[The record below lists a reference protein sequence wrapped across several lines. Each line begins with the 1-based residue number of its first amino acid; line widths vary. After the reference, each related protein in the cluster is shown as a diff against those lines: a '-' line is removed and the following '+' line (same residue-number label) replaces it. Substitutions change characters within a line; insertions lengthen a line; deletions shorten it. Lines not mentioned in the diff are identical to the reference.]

1 MCRLF
6 RPGDGGPWFIMK
18 FVMGKTVLITGAN
31 SLLGTH
37 TICELLSAGYAV
49 RGLLRCLGSYVG
61 VEDPALELV
70 EGEFTDRET
79 LRRAMHGCDYVVHCA
94 AKTGQSGS
102 YDSYEQVNVT
112 ATERL
117 VELASECGV
126 KRVVNVASA
135 NVFAYGTKGQP
146 GDETRSMAA
155 PFTESAYARSKFEAL
170 QRLEHFRNQVE
181 IVTVCPTFMIGAW
194 DSRPSSGRIILM
206 GYGRRIVFCPPGG
219 KILSRPTMWLGASLL
234 PLRGGIAENDTSLR
248 VRIIPMRSSTVC
260 SLSARGIAS
269 ISFIFLLGRFALSVQ
284 SEICWAKQV

>member
-1 MCRLF
+1 
-6 RPGDGGPWFIMK
+6 MK

-126 KRVVNVASA
+126 KRIVNVASA

-194 DSRPSSGRIILM
+194 DSRPSSGRII
-206 GYGRRIVFCPPGG
+206 
-219 KILSRPTMWLGASLL
+219 
-234 PLRGGIAENDTSLR
+234 
-248 VRIIPMRSSTVC
+248 
-260 SLSARGIAS
+260 
-269 ISFIFLLGRFALSVQ
+269 
-284 SEICWAKQV
+284 

>member
-1 MCRLF
+1 
-6 RPGDGGPWFIMK
+6 MK

-194 DSRPSSGRIILM
+194 DSRPSSGRII
-206 GYGRRIVFCPPGG
+206 
-219 KILSRPTMWLGASLL
+219 
-234 PLRGGIAENDTSLR
+234 
-248 VRIIPMRSSTVC
+248 
-260 SLSARGIAS
+260 
-269 ISFIFLLGRFALSVQ
+269 
-284 SEICWAKQV
+284 

>member
-1 MCRLF
+1 
-6 RPGDGGPWFIMK
+6 MK

-117 VELASECGV
+117 VELA
-126 KRVVNVASA
+126 
-135 NVFAYGTKGQP
+135 
-146 GDETRSMAA
+146 
-155 PFTESAYARSKFEAL
+155 L
-170 QRLEHFRNQVE
+170 
-181 IVTVCPTFMIGAW
+181 
-194 DSRPSSGRIILM
+194 
-206 GYGRRIVFCPPGG
+206 
-219 KILSRPTMWLGASLL
+219 
-234 PLRGGIAENDTSLR
+234 
-248 VRIIPMRSSTVC
+248 
-260 SLSARGIAS
+260 
-269 ISFIFLLGRFALSVQ
+269 
-284 SEICWAKQV
+284 

>member
-1 MCRLF
+1 
-6 RPGDGGPWFIMK
+6 MK

-126 KRVVNVASA
+126 KRIVNVASA
-135 NVFAYGTKGQP
+135 NVSLMVPK
-146 GDETRSMAA
+146 
-155 PFTESAYARSKFEAL
+155 
-170 QRLEHFRNQVE
+170 
-181 IVTVCPTFMIGAW
+181 
-194 DSRPSSGRIILM
+194 DSRAM
-206 GYGRRIVFCPPGG
+206 RRGPWP
-219 KILSRPTMWLGASLL
+219 LRLPNLPMRGASS
-234 PLRGGIAENDTSLR
+234 RRCNGWSIFGIRLK
-248 VRIIPMRSSTVC
+248 
-260 SLSARGIAS
+260 L
-269 ISFIFLLGRFALSVQ
+269 
-284 SEICWAKQV
+284 